1 MNSRLFVNGDVSMNS
16 RLFVASD
23 ASLSGKFYA
32 RDIQFDEEGFTLF
45 TFTAHPLTGPNNY
58 YLPDLP

>member
-1 MNSRLFVNGDVSMNS
+1 MNSRLFI
-16 RLFVASD
+16 ASD
-23 ASLSGKFYA
+23 VSLSGKFYA

-45 TFTAHPLTGPNNY
+45 TFTAHPLTGPNGY